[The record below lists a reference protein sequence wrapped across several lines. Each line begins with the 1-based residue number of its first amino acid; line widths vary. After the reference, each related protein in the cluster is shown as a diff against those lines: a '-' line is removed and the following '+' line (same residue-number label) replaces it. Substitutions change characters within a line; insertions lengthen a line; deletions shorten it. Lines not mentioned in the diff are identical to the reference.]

1 MVFLLVFFILYI
13 GYFLLINFDSDPSP
27 EICSLKLKIS
37 TLKLVWNHESRVKQE
52 ILPKKH
58 VVV

>member
-27 EICSLKLKIS
+27 EICSLKLTIS
-37 TLKLVWNHESRVKQE
+37 TLKIVWNHESRVKQE